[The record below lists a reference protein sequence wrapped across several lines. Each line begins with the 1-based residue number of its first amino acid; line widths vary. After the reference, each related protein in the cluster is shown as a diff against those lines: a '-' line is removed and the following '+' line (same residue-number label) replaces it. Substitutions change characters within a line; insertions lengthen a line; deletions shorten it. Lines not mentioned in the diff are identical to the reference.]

1 MKNVW
6 DYTGKVRTEKF
17 TLGKNLG
24 LKLSQHLCDR
34 EGGDC
39 LPSPALLQR
48 QAEGANLQIG
58 YSQSGIRGNCN
69 ELIISKVTLTVMK
82 QKNEYISKTLRNDIR
97 N

>member
-1 MKNVW
+1 MTILLLKVIKSKQKKYVLSTWLFEHFMKNVW
-6 DYTGKVRTEKF
+6 DNMGKVRTEKF

-48 QAEGANLQIG
+48 QAESANLQIG
-58 YSQSGIRGNCN
+58 YSQSGIKR
-69 ELIISKVTLTVMK
+69 EL
-82 QKNEYISKTLRNDIR
+82 Q
-97 N
+97 

>member
-1 MKNVW
+1 MFSQRGLVEHFMKNVW
-6 DYTGKVRTEKF
+6 DNTGKVRAENF
-17 TLGKNLG
+17 TFGENCG

-58 YSQSGIRGNCN
+58 YSQNGIRGNCN

-82 QKNEYISKTLRNDIR
+82 PKN
-97 N
+97 